1 MNFNNTETAVIYHF
15 AGKGDVLYNN
25 VYFLYNVMT
34 EISNGLI
41 SFLNPAYKITFTGG
55 QFIGNKLQNGVVNI
69 RKGVT
74 SRILFEK
81 RQMFN
86 TDIRMSLKGN
96 ASKDPLEEFYYDLET
111 ENLIRKK

>member
-15 AGKGDVLYNN
+15 AGKGDVLYNS

-55 QFIGNKLQNGVVNI
+55 
-69 RKGVT
+69 
-74 SRILFEK
+74 
-81 RQMFN
+81 
-86 TDIRMSLKGN
+86 
-96 ASKDPLEEFYYDLET
+96 
-111 ENLIRKK
+111 